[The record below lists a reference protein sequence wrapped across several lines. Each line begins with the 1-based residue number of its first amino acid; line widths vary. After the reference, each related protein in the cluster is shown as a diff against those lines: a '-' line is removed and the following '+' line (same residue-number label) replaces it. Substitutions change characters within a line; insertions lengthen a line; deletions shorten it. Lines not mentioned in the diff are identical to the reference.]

1 MGGLPLEMAPHP
13 DPPPAAWGEGAMSL
27 LARVRAAAPGV
38 RFEAALPVRVAP
50 SFEPSAALDRIA
62 RRLRIELDG
71 VGETLV
77 LLNDESRTA
86 NPPLIAAVLRVAL
99 AQGRVRVLFARGSHP
114 PPTPA
119 DHVALTFSSLTESER
134 QALVVEP
141 QPGRLVSD
149 AEKIVPVGTVEPH
162 YFAGWTGAHKT
173 ATIGVLDREGIRANH
188 AHALSPA
195 SAPLALDGNPVFDGI
210 ARMADALGP
219 RLTCVNAVEADGRL
233 LAWSVGPW
241 RAALD
246 QVLPEATTVFVRDI
260 PHRVDLLVAAVTGP
274 LARNLYQAE
283 KGIKNSES
291 CVKDGGAV
299 VLHAPCPEGTG
310 PARFLE
316 LLARARTHE
325 AALASVQAAYELGDH
340 KAVKVRALE
349 ARGVTW
355 HLACPGIST
364 FPAQAALVEKAG
376 LALHASLEEAIGA
389 ATATPRA
396 TGLLVEDA
404 GNLVVRVRA
413 NQAPHPDPP
422 PAARGEGERGR

>member
-1 MGGLPLEMAPHP
+1 VT
-13 DPPPAAWGEGAMSL
+13 L

-38 RFEAALPVRVAP
+38 RFEAALPARIAP
-50 SFEPSAALDRIA
+50 SLEPSVALDRIA
-62 RRLRIELDG
+62 RRLAIELDG

-99 AQGRVRVLFARGSHP
+99 AHGRVRVLFARGSHP

-119 DHVALTFSSLTESER
+119 DHVALALSGLTESER
-134 QALVVEP
+134 HALLVEA
-141 QPGRLVSD
+141 QPGRLVEE
-149 AEKIVPVGTVEPH
+149 AAKIVALGSVEPH

-173 ATIGVLDREGIRANH
+173 ATIGVLDKESIRRNH
-188 AHALSPA
+188 ANALSPA
-195 SAPLALDGNPVFDGI
+195 SRPLALDGNPVFDGI
-210 ARMADALGP
+210 ARLALALGE
-219 RLTCVNAVEADGRL
+219 RLTCVNAVEAEGRL

-241 RAALD
+241 RAALN
-246 QVLPEATTVFVRDI
+246 QVLPEATTVFVREV
-260 PHRVDLLVAAVTGP
+260 PHQVDLLVAAVTGP
-274 LARNLYQAE
+274 LARSLYQAE

-310 PARFLE
+310 QSRFLD
-316 LLARARTHE
+316 LLARAATHE

-355 HLACPGIST
+355 HLACPGISA
-364 FPAQAALVEKAG
+364 FPEQAALVARAG

-404 GNLVVRVRA
+404 GNLVVRPSRS
-413 NQAPHPDPP
+413 P
-422 PAARGEGERGR
+422 